1 MWPSHCNVT
10 QDVAHIFFHCDHPDI
25 KGKRQAFFMKYTNY
39 VNSFAIKSSS
49 DKIKEILNLEP
60 SCNADLREK
69 ATNSI
74 CGFVSQVYIALN
86 LLSD

>member
-1 MWPSHCNVT
+1 
-10 QDVAHIFFHCDHPDI
+10 
-25 KGKRQAFFMKYTNY
+25 MKYTNY
-39 VNSFAIKSSS
+39 VNSFAITSSS

-60 SCNADLREK
+60 NCNADLREM

-74 CGFVSQVYIALN
+74 CGFVSQVYVALN